1 MTRLAGRNRS
11 VVLPQ
16 RGRLGPEGHWL
27 TCSGMIE
34 APSTLPAM
42 PSLAAA
48 AAAAAEGESMQQQQR
63 EQEEEED
70 EDSADGEWHEV
81 VLLPR
86 EILRESPS
94 QRLGVPEAV
103 ERRHRIFGCELIQEA
118 GILLRQPQVV
128 MATAQTLFHRF
139 FYRRAFT
146 SETAQN
152 PPVPPP
158 GKAPR
163 AFLFDAFTAA
173 MGCVFLASKLEEK
186 PRAPRDVIFVFHHMC
201 RRRRSLPPSLL
212 EVTSSRYHDLREA
225 LLTTEK
231 YVLKEL
237 GFGFYNVM
245 DHPHKFILYYIKT
258 LGGSPELAQRA
269 WNYLNDSLRL
279 DCCVRYR
286 AELIACA
293 ALYMAARDLRVKLP
307 DSPPWYG
314 LFGASLAEIREV
326 GNAILSLYHQQDEE
340 GEEGPLR
347 WLEPLHPFSLVAMEA
362 LGRVEGEGG
371 EGEREAGGGKAMVAA
386 TNLTPGKRRSEGEGG
401 RGEGGEDAAVTEEVE
416 PTKRKKEKR
425 ERENGHDAKENEEE
439 EGDQEMKKEEE
450 ESESEKKRQ
459 RKKRKKRQSRSR
471 LSRSS
476 SSSSSSPSS
485 STTAAA
491 GVAAGDAA
499 AGGERK
505 PSKPLSLSRSSRGRS
520 RSSSPLPAYKARSRS
535 RGRERGREE
544 RRKHGGRSRTR
555 SRSRSRERGDGGR
568 ERGRE
573 RERKREREGGREG
586 RESGGGGGG
595 RDYDD
600 RREGASHHREGGREG
615 GKDGGPRSR
624 YAVERKG
631 GGSGSGTLGGGYR
644 DRERDRFR
652 RDRARER

>member
-1 MTRLAGRNRS
+1 
-11 VVLPQ
+11 
-16 RGRLGPEGHWL
+16 
-27 TCSGMIE
+27 
-34 APSTLPAM
+34 M

-48 AAAAAEGESMQQQQR
+48 AAAAAEEGMQQQER
-63 EQEEEED
+63 EQEEEHD
-70 EDSADGEWHEV
+70 DSADGEWHEV

-146 SETAQN
+146 SETAQT
-152 PPVPPP
+152 PPVLTP

-225 LLTTEK
+225 LLTIEK

-293 ALYMAARDLRVKLP
+293 ALFMAARDLRIKLP

-314 LFGASLAEIREV
+314 LFGASLTEIREV

-347 WLEPLHPFSLVAMEA
+347 WLEPLHPFSLVGMEA
-362 LGRVEGEGG
+362 LGRVEGGGGDGGRGTAGENAKMLVTTTSGAPGKKRSGREGGGEEGG
-371 EGEREAGGGKAMVAA
+371 EEE
-386 TNLTPGKRRSEGEGG
+386 
-401 RGEGGEDAAVTEEVE
+401 EDAAVTEEVE
-416 PTKRKKEKR
+416 TTRGKKEKR
-425 ERENGHDAKENEEE
+425 EMENGHDANEDK
-439 EGDQEMKKEEE
+439 GDEDGE
-450 ESESEKKRQ
+450 ESDTEKKRL

-471 LSRSS
+471 SSRSS
-476 SSSSSSPSS
+476 SSSSSPHFP
-485 STTAAA
+485 STTATA
-491 GVAAGDAA
+491 GVAASDAA
-499 AGGERK
+499 ADGEEK
-505 PSKPLSLSRSSRGRS
+505 ASKSSSFSRSFRRQS
-520 RSSSPLPAYKARSRS
+520 RSSSPPPAVKARSRS

-544 RRKHGGRSRTR
+544 RRKHRGRSRTR
-555 SRSRSRERGDGGR
+555 SRSKSRERGGGGR

-573 RERKREREGGREG
+573 RERERVRGREGGRK
-586 RESGGGGGG
+586 SGGGGGG

-600 RREGASHHREGGREG
+600 RREGASHHRGGAREG
-615 GKDGGPRSR
+615 GNSGGSRSR
-624 YAVERKG
+624 YDVERKES
-631 GGSGSGTLGGGYR
+631 GSGSGALGGGYR
-644 DRERDRFR
+644 EKESDRFR
-652 RDRARER
+652 RDRSRER